1 MIKVATIINE
11 PPSGK
16 YIEKIYVILSC
27 WNSQEWSWIKF
38 TDDDYNE
45 WCGEFRGK
53 AKSVVVSPKNRS
65 IIVLTSDY
73 LYRLDII
80 NGDLIEVEPQP
91 QYENLTVSPTGK
103 IVIADCYN
111 IFICELTLHE
121 KIMLDTPI
129 KMDNIEFKD
138 WKDGK
143 LLIICEEFLNW
154 NNSFELEFDDNLSE
168 INIIKSY

>member
-1 MIKVATIINE
+1 M
-11 PPSGK
+11 
-16 YIEKIYVILSC
+16 
-27 WNSQEWSWIKF
+27 
-38 TDDDYNE
+38 
-45 WCGEFRGK
+45 
-53 AKSVVVSPKNRS
+53 
-65 IIVLTSDY
+65 
-73 LYRLDII
+73 
-80 NGDLIEVEPQP
+80 IEVEPQP

-154 NNSFELEFDDNLSE
+154 NNSFELEFDCLW
-168 INIIKSY
+168 